1 MNDDSSSIIL
11 VGNGINR
18 AFEKDSKGFVPKSEK
33 WDFNGMSYF
42 WLCFFLGLPG
52 MILVAALP
60 DGKRSNDSSPKSYS
74 AADTTTWTCKNC
86 SQVNPMTKIT
96 CSGCGKYR

>member
-1 MNDDSSSIIL
+1 MTTIYFFLGIIYLIISIALCAKFNMIA
-11 VGNGINR
+11 N
-18 AFEKDSKGFVPKSEK
+18 EKGYY
-33 WDFNGMSYF
+33 GMSYF

-60 DGKRSNDSSPKSYS
+60 DGKRSNDSSPKDSTVPPT
-74 AADTTTWTCKNC
+74 ATWTCKNC